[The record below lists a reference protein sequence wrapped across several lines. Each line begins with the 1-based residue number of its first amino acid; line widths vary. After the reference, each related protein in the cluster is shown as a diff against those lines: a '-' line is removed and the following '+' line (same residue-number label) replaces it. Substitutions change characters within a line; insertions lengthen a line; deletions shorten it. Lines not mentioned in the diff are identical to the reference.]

1 MPGQGPGEAAE
12 PLLRRHA
19 NRIKCDAGWGV
30 ECTVDLLD
38 GPALGLE
45 ADQQEHQRRL
55 RIPEGEE
62 QQGWEQRRGHDLG
75 TYIIGRTDDECQS
88 EWSDDLAEIADT
100 IAEAMPLARSRLGQ
114 ISAM

>member
-62 QQGWEQRRGHDLG
+62 QQAGNSAEGTTLG
-75 TYIIGRTDDECQS
+75 LT
-88 EWSDDLAEIADT
+88 
-100 IAEAMPLARSRLGQ
+100 
-114 ISAM
+114 